1 MSTVWIRVAYGLVVA
16 MLLALTVIFGIT
28 MVSPGP
34 KRPADPGIT
43 FRQLSSSDD
52 EETGRSQNQLQAQI
66 EQFYGDASNFRSK
79 YPTYQRN
86 VFLAATGFGILFVL
100 IGLVLPTAVNYL
112 RWGLVLGSLLLFVY
126 AFIMGTRPVPDVVP
140 TGNSLLILIAA
151 GYPEP
156 LNFAGRFVQFAV
168 AFIGLILTVFLG
180 LWRLTEWPSSPR
192 RATGPAGAPAGAAAG
207 VASATAAP
215 PAGQWAPPPAAVPPS
230 PPSPAPP
237 AGASAPSP
245 AAASAAPVP
254 AAVPATAAT
263 PPPSEPEVKETVE
276 VRSSEW
282 RRPE

>member
-16 MLLALTVIFGIT
+16 MLLTLTVIFGIT

-43 FRQLSSSDD
+43 FRQLSSSGD
-52 EETGRSQNQLQAQI
+52 EETGGSQNQLQARI
-66 EQFYGDASNFRSK
+66 EQFYSDAANFRSK

-100 IGLVLPTAVNYL
+100 IGLVLPAAVNYL
-112 RWGLVLGSLLLFVY
+112 RWGLVLGSLLLFLY
-126 AFIMGTRPVPDVVP
+126 AFVMGTRPVPDVVP

-156 LNFAGRFVQFAV
+156 VNFAGRFVQFAV

-192 RATGPAGAPAGAAAG
+192 RVVATGGAPAGAAGGLTPAT
-207 VASATAAP
+207 VAPAA
-215 PAGQWAPPPAAVPPS
+215 AQWAPPSSAVPPS
-230 PPSPAPP
+230 PAPTAPPAPP
-237 AGASAPSP
+237 DTTTPAS
-245 AAASAAPVP
+245 APVP
-254 AAVPATAAT
+254 AAAPPAAAT
-263 PPPSEPEVKETVE
+263 PPSESEVKETVE
-276 VRSSEW
+276 VRSAEW